1 MAGTFSCHDD
11 AQQQGDHATSTIV
24 INPNMAFEPI
34 EAAIL
39 TLEGANTQTHTLGH
53 NTSEFNRMRLIII
66 CYARANNNVAL
77 PTS

>member
-39 TLEGANTQTHTLGH
+39 TLEGGNTQTQTHSAT
-53 NTSEFNRMRLIII
+53 TPASSIE
-66 CYARANNNVAL
+66 CD
-77 PTS
+77 